1 MFNTPRF
8 FHQHLK
14 EISISISLS
23 LTVGLASIH
32 ICQPAHA
39 ETSSDQ
45 WKRYFGAA
53 QKSYAAR
60 NYQDAEKKL
69 ITAIREAKHV
79 GAEPTRLLESRLLL
93 ANVLLAEERFPEAS
107 DLYGWCLQE
116 AKSLM
121 GTKSAEYAQSLYG
134 MAALCL
140 RDNKVEKAENYAR
153 QSLAIREQLYGPDHA
168 DVGKALVLLATILV
182 QESWFDDAQPLYER
196 GRQIL
201 EKSPGHEQLD
211 LADALRQEGK
221 FLQDRGE
228 RVAAQRLFQHSFSIK
243 EKAVRI
249 DRPNTISGD
258 VRFRWE
264 EGSPMAQEIID
275 SDFPLRYIS
284 VAGVRVAVTV
294 IDLWEL
300 LGVLI
305 CITNVTE
312 QREEVGLGKVVVELA
327 KEEANTRAQVIHEV
341 DPKGIDRIR
350 RERNMWDLTQN
361 RPWLANIQKTRTVRG
376 LVPPHGHDLFRGPN
390 VFGIYGEWP
399 GVSHLKPAR
408 AGILPSREGLQYE
421 AEVVVEQP
429 ALVRSGQGKM
439 SGLVPI
445 VLEPLE
451 SRTGELFYLNPRGE
465 DVLIKVPVGN
475 ATFEFPFHCRK
486 KRIN

>member
-1 MFNTPRF
+1 M
-8 FHQHLK
+8 K
-14 EISISISLS
+14 KAASSISCALS
-23 LTVGLASIH
+23 FWFALSTSI
-32 ICQPAHA
+32 PAYA
-39 ETSSDQ
+39 LPAKTESQSIDP
-45 WKRYFGAA
+45 WIRYFDAA
-53 QKSYAAR
+53 QKSYLTR
-60 NYQDAEKKL
+60 NYQDAEKKVL
-69 ITAIREAKHV
+69 VAIKESKRV
-79 GAEPTRLLESRLLL
+79 GSDPTRLLESRLLL

-107 DLYGWCLQE
+107 ELYSWCLAE
-116 AKSLM
+116 SKSLK
-121 GTKSAEYAQSLYG
+121 GVKSTQYAQSLNSLAQLY
-134 MAALCL
+134 L
-140 RDNKVEKAENYAR
+140 RDDKAEKAESYAR
-153 QSLAIREQLYGPDHA
+153 QALAIRESILGPDHA
-168 DVGKALVLLATILV
+168 DVGKTLILLASILAK
-182 QESWFDDAQPLYER
+182 ESWFDDAQPLFAR

-201 EKSPGHEQLD
+201 EKSPGHEELD
-211 LADALRQEGK
+211 LADGLRCEGI
-221 FLQDRGE
+221 FLQERGE
-228 RVAAQRLFQHSFSIK
+228 RVESRQLFQRSFTIK

-258 VRFRWE
+258 VRFKWE

-275 SDFPLRYIS
+275 VDFPLRYIS

-300 LGVLI
+300 VGVLI

-327 KEEANTRAQVIHEV
+327 KEQKNTRAQILHEV

-350 RERNMWDLTQN
+350 RERNIWDLTQN

-390 VFGIYGEWP
+390 VFGVYGEWP

-408 AGILPSREGLQYE
+408 AGILLSREGLQYE
-421 AEVVVEQP
+421 TEVVVEQP
-429 ALVRSGQGKM
+429 ALVRSGSGKM
-439 SGLVPI
+439 KGLVHI

-486 KRIN
+486 KRIP

>member
-1 MFNTPRF
+1 MFINHRF
-8 FHQHLK
+8 QQQVK
-14 EISISISLS
+14 KVVSLS
-23 LTVGLASIH
+23 LSLALALSST
-32 ICQPAHA
+32 CPAKA
-39 ETSSDQ
+39 DTNSTDT
-45 WKRYFGAA
+45 WKRYFNAA
-53 QKSYAAR
+53 QKSYSSR

-116 AKSLM
+116 SKALI
-121 GTKSAEYAQSLYG
+121 GTKSPQYAQSLYG

-140 RDNKVEKAENYAR
+140 RENKTEKAENYAR
-153 QSLAIREQLYGPDHA
+153 QSLAIREQLFGPEHS
-168 DVGKALVLLATILV
+168 DVGKSLVLLATILV
-182 QESWFDDAQPLYER
+182 QESWFDDAQPLFER
-196 GRQIL
+196 GRKIL
-201 EKSPGHEQLD
+201 ENSPGHEKLD
-211 LADALRQEGK
+211 LADALRQEGI
-221 FLQDRGE
+221 FMQNRGE
-228 RVAAQRLFQHSFSIK
+228 KATAQKLFQDSFQIK

-249 DRPNTISGD
+249 DHPNTISGD

-275 SDFPLRYIS
+275 VDFPLRYIS

-312 QREEVGLGKVVVELA
+312 QREEVGLGKVLVELA
-327 KEEANTRAQVIHEV
+327 NKDKNTRAQVLHEV

-390 VFGIYGEWP
+390 VFGVYGEWP
-399 GVSHLKPAR
+399 GVSHMKPAR

-421 AEVVVEQP
+421 TEVVIEQP
-429 ALVRSGQGKM
+429 ALVRSGHGKM
-439 SGLVPI
+439 GGLVPI